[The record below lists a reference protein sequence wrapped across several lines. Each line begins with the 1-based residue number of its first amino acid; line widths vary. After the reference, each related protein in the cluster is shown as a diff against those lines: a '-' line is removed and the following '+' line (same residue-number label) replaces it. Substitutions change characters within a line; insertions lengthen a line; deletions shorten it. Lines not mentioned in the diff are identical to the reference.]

1 LRASATSLRLV
12 AEPLQRRRHLLSRS
26 ETRRNNGGNAMRH
39 ITVYMSDG
47 DTIETDINGTDEEIT
62 RHYLGQRFEAGS
74 DTEHHVALLVH
85 FHDNDKK
92 YGLRIKNIE
101 SGATGCIAGVRN
113 EIVEVD
119 DTTSLDE
126 IILTTRGDSEYALN
140 DVWVYDLNG
149 EWIRGIGYKHPTA
162 N

>member
-1 LRASATSLRLV
+1 
-12 AEPLQRRRHLLSRS
+12 
-26 ETRRNNGGNAMRH
+26 MRH

-47 DTIETDINGTDEEIT
+47 DTITTSINGEDEEII
-62 RHYLGQRFEAGS
+62 RHYLGRRFEAGS
-74 DTEHHVALLVH
+74 DTEHHVALMVH
-85 FHDNDKK
+85 FHDTDKCF
-92 YGLRIKNIE
+92 GLRIKNIE

-149 EWIRGIGYKHPTA
+149 EWIRGIGYKHATA
-162 N
+162 S

>member
-1 LRASATSLRLV
+1 
-12 AEPLQRRRHLLSRS
+12 
-26 ETRRNNGGNAMRH
+26 MRH

-47 DTIETDINGTDEEIT
+47 DTISTSINGTDEEII

-85 FHDNDKK
+85 FHDTDKK

-101 SGATGCIAGVRN
+101 SGSVGCIADVR
-113 EIVEVD
+113 EETTKVD
-119 DTTSLDE
+119 DSTSFDQ
-126 IILTTRGDSEYALN
+126 IFLTTRSGSEYVLD

-149 EWIRGIGYKHPTA
+149 AWIKGIGYKHPTA
-162 N
+162 C